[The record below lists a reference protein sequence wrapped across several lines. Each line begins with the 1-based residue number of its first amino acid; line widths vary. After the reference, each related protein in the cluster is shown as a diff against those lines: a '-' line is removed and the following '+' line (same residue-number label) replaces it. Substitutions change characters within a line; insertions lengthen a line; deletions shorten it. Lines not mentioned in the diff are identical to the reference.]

1 MQQPITEKVHLGKT
15 VNPADN
21 TKSMQSI
28 DYSNDFKDV
37 DKKMNKLTKLFKT
50 GVMDADIVWY
60 LTGILPLRYQGMI
73 YTERTKK
80 TLVDANYKDR
90 QTLEFNIKLPV
101 NHYMN

>member
-1 MQQPITEKVHLGKT
+1 MR
-15 VNPADN
+15 
-21 TKSMQSI
+21 
-28 DYSNDFKDV
+28 
-37 DKKMNKLTKLFKT
+37 
-50 GVMDADIVWY
+50 Y
-60 LTGILPLRYQGMI
+60 LTGMLPLRYQGMI